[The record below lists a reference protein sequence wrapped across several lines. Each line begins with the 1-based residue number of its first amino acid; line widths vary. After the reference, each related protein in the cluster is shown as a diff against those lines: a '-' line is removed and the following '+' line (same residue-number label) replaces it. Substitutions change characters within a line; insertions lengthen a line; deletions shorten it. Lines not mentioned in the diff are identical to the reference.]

1 MKKSIIISSSFG
13 HEIMA
18 INFAKALGFKVIIVP
33 NKENREEYNAESL
46 RIFEALRF
54 FGVPL
59 FRVPFEKQEQYRER
73 SWDLIADLKRG
84 SLSDNFWSAFAQ
96 TSLSPLA
103 FPGLPQYKE
112 IEGLDNTLFVPQKLV
127 SDGQCGISAEQQSLP
142 LEVFDFLKVEPNLVL
157 GQHFHKINDYEK
169 VEGLASELDLYVP
182 GLTENPEVFGIRGVK
197 HQEYYHM
204 YRNIR
209 RAVGIA
215 GTHTWIL
222 LTMFPNVPQV
232 ILFNKNGAE
241 RWKAIEAAYQRAG
254 RKIFCI
260 GFDETTDL
268 QKLSQEIEQKF
279 SLL

>member
-1 MKKSIIISSSFG
+1 MKKNIMISSSFG

-18 INFAKALGFKVIIVP
+18 INFAKALGFKVVILP

-46 RIFEALRF
+46 RIFETLRF

-59 FRVPFEKQEQYRER
+59 FRVSFERREQYRES

-84 SLSDNFWSAFAQ
+84 ILSDNFWGAFAQ
-96 TSLSPLA
+96 TSLSPLTV
-103 FPGLPQYKE
+103 PGLPRYYE
-112 IEGLDNTLFVPQKLV
+112 IEGRDNTLFVPQKLV

-142 LEVFDFLKVEPNLVL
+142 LEVFDFLKAESNLVL
-157 GQHFHKINDYEK
+157 GQHFHKVNDLEK
-169 VEGLASELDLYVP
+169 VEALASEFDIYVP

-204 YRNIR
+204 YRNIS
-209 RAVGIA
+209 RAIGIA

-241 RWKAIEAAYQRAG
+241 RWEVIEKAYQRAG

-268 QKLSQEIEQKF
+268 QELSQEIEQKF
-279 SLL
+279 KLL